1 MEAGILPVK
10 RPDRAKQRLADDLTD
25 NERIEVT
32 RALLHDAFEL
42 CSSADRY
49 SWWVVSDDPEVLTEA
64 ADRGFTPVTDPG
76 RGLNAALEAAIAAAT
91 QAGATSVT
99 IIPADVPLA
108 WKGDL
113 QDIADTGETSDIVVV
128 PSRDGG
134 TNALYLSPGDVMKPH
149 FGEASLKEHIAD
161 AERLG
166 KRCSILALPRLE
178 LDIDT
183 VADIDAFLER
193 PKAAETRS
201 SVVLAKVRGN

>member
-1 MEAGILPVK
+1 MDAGILPVK

-49 SWWVVSDDPEVLTEA
+49 SWWVVSDDPDVLTEA

-113 QDIADTGETSDIVVV
+113 QDIADTG
-128 PSRDGG
+128 
-134 TNALYLSPGDVMKPH
+134 
-149 FGEASLKEHIAD
+149 
-161 AERLG
+161 
-166 KRCSILALPRLE
+166 
-178 LDIDT
+178 
-183 VADIDAFLER
+183 
-193 PKAAETRS
+193 
-201 SVVLAKVRGN
+201 